1 MLTVKEVQAIL
12 KIGRNSTYRLI
23 KDNKIKHICV
33 GKKIIIPKQYLIEFL
48 QTNTWKTGVRYGKI
62 SIAGYLTHRKE
73 RKSER

>member
-33 GKKIIIPKQYLIEFL
+33 GKKIIIPK
-48 QTNTWKTGVRYGKI
+48 RYGKI